1 MIPVNAL
8 IPIRK
13 RAYVTYGL
21 ILLNILVFVWQT
33 AQPVLSLNTLFKD
46 YAAVMCLV
54 ARAPFAP
61 ETLLDILRSMFFHGG
76 WLHLIGNM
84 TFLWV
89 FGRPVEGYFGSRR
102 FALFYL
108 AAGFAAA
115 YAETLVNGVLCVPL
129 IGASGAIAGVLG
141 SYLLLYPGSRIRTQ
155 VFIFRFDLS
164 AILILGYWFL
174 VQLFNGVASL
184 GAETVGGG
192 VAFFAHIAGFVAGMV
207 FAFLHTITNPPPER
221 FTYVD

>member
-13 RAYVTYGL
+13 TAYVTYGL
-21 ILLNILVFVWQT
+21 ILLNILVFLWQT
-33 AQPVLSLNTLFKD
+33 VQPTTTLDSTFND

-54 ARAPFAP
+54 ARAPLAP
-61 ETLLDILRSMFFHGG
+61 ESLLDILRSMFFHGG
-76 WLHLIGNM
+76 WMHLIGNM

-89 FGRPVEGYFGSRR
+89 FGRHVEGYLGSRR
-102 FALFYL
+102 FILFYL
-108 AAGFAAA
+108 AAGFIAA
-115 YAETLVNGVLCVPL
+115 YAETLVNSTLCVPL

-155 VFIFRFDLS
+155 VFIFRFDLP
-164 AILILGYWFL
+164 ALLILGYWFI

-184 GAETVGGG
+184 GAQTLGGG
-192 VAFFAHIAGFVAGMV
+192 VAFFAHIAGFVAGM
-207 FAFLHTITNPPPER
+207 ALIFLHMMRNPPPER